1 MARGE
6 PAGPRGRKEGPHARK
21 GGEPVARA
29 AAEPGSANGPFLPL
43 FVSADRPDLF
53 ARACNAGADAVVIDF
68 EDSVPPESKALVRR
82 IPQSALP
89 AERPVPIYLR
99 VNAPGTPWYRDDV
112 AFARGAGF
120 EGVVLPKVESVAQL
134 TALREALGEGQ
145 MIIALIET
153 MRGLARVE
161 EIACA
166 ADRIAFGSLD
176 ICEDLGCA
184 HTRMA
189 LLPLRS
195 RMVQAARLAGR
206 PAPLDGVTVSVV
218 DAALVSDEAMHAS
231 ELGFGGKCLIHPRQI
246 APARAGFRA
255 EQPDLD
261 WARNVIAA
269 EAGELTAA
277 DEAELMHS
285 PVVARARRLLN
296 RGKAGL

>member
-1 MARGE
+1 MARGAS
-6 PAGPRGRKEGPHARK
+6 AGLRARK
-21 GGEPVARA
+21 
-29 AAEPGSANGPFLPL
+29 AAEPVPGAPVAAASATGPFLPL

-53 ARACNAGADAVVIDF
+53 AGVCTAGADAVVIDF

-120 EGVVLPKVESVAQL
+120 EGVVLPKVESAAQL
-134 TALREALGEGQ
+134 GALREALGERQ
-145 MIIALIET
+145 TIIALIET
-153 MRGLARVE
+153 VPGLARVE

-195 RMVQAARLAGR
+195 RMVQGARLAGR

-218 DAALVSDEAMHAS
+218 DAALIREEAMHAG

-246 APARAGFRA
+246 APARAGFGT

-277 DEAELMHS
+277 DEAALMHS
-285 PVVARARRLLN
+285 PVVARARRLLK
-296 RGKAGL
+296 RGTAGS

>member
-1 MARGE
+1 MRARGA
-6 PAGPRGRKEGPHARK
+6 PAGPRASKAP
-21 GGEPVARA
+21 EPLHGVLDGA
-29 AAEPGSANGPFLPL
+29 APASGPFLPL
-43 FVSADRPDLF
+43 FVSAERPDLF
-53 ARACNAGADAVVIDF
+53 AGACKAGADAVVIDF

-82 IPQSALP
+82 IPQRALP
-89 AERPVPIYLR
+89 AEPPVPIYLR
-99 VNAPGTPWYRDDV
+99 INAPGTPWYRDDV

-134 TALREALGEGQ
+134 AALREALGEGQ
-145 MIIALIET
+145 TIIALIET
-153 MRGLARVE
+153 VLGLARVE

-176 ICEDLGCA
+176 LCEDLGCA

-218 DAALVSDEAMHAS
+218 EAALIRDEAMHAS

-246 APARAGFRA
+246 APAREGFGA

-261 WARNVIAA
+261 WARNVVAA
-269 EAGELTAA
+269 ETGRLSAA
-277 DEAELMHS
+277 DEAALGQS
-285 PVVARARRLLN
+285 PVVARARRVHH